1 MDREDLHFPPRH
13 APLREDLGELGQLL
27 DEVLREQCGEDFLG
41 LVLQDRVTA
50 TRWREGDEAAGE
62 ALSLRVR
69 GRPPAAA
76 RELLRAFASWFQL
89 ANVAEK
95 VHRIRRR
102 REYFQRDSDRPQGP
116 DGVDDA
122 VAELKAAGLSLQDV
136 LSLLAT
142 LSIEP
147 VMLAH
152 PMESTRRTTLFR
164 QQRLAA
170 LLLERDNATLA
181 PYERRA
187 LLERIRSEISTDW
200 QTEEH
205 PRERLT
211 VADEREHAIFFL
223 SEILYRIIPAFYL
236 EIATA
241 LGRHFGVAPIRSS
254 CR

>member
-1 MDREDLHFPPRH
+1 MKDREDLYFPPRH
-13 APLREDLGELGQLL
+13 APLREDLAALGQLL
-27 DEVLREQCGEDFLG
+27 DEVLREQAGEEFFG
-41 LVLQDRVTA
+41 LMLQDRLTA
-50 TRWREGDEAAGE
+50 TRWRDGDPAAVE
-62 ALSLRVR
+62 ALALRVR
-69 GRPPAAA
+69 GRAPAMA

-102 REYFQRDSDRPQGP
+102 REYFQRDSDRPQPG
-116 DGVDDA
+116 GVDDA
-122 VAELKAAGLSLQDV
+122 VAELKSAGLSLPEV
-136 LSLLAT
+136 LKLLAS

-152 PMESTRRTTLFR
+152 PMESTRRTTLLR
-164 QQRLAA
+164 QQRLAS

-205 PRERLT
+205 PRE
-211 VADEREHAIFFL
+211 
-223 SEILYRIIPAFYL
+223 
-236 EIATA
+236 
-241 LGRHFGVAPIRSS
+241 
-254 CR
+254 